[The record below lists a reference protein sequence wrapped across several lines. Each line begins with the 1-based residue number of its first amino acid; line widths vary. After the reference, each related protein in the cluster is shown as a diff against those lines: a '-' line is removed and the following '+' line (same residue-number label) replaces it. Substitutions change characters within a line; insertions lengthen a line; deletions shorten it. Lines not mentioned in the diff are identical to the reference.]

1 MEEVGRIPYDC
12 ILLAAGESKR
22 MGTSKQLLDFHGV
35 FLVEATL
42 MNALAACER
51 VILVQGAVDLAFLE
65 EEFQGLEVVTNP
77 DFQRGQLTSLQRG
90 LQATETD
97 HVFIMLADLPLVAPS
112 VYHRVAE
119 AIGDGEA
126 AYPVFGDC
134 RGHPVLAGPRAIELL
149 LAAGPGD
156 KAMRVIADLHP
167 VQVALG
173 DPSVCRDAD
182 TMEELRRLRE
192 EGRSR

>member
-1 MEEVGRIPYDC
+1 
-12 ILLAAGESKR
+12 
-22 MGTSKQLLDFHGV
+22 MGTSKQLLDFNGV
-35 FLVEATL
+35 LLVEATL
-42 MNALAACER
+42 MNALAACQR

-77 DFQRGQLTSLQRG
+77 DYRKGQLTSLKRG
-90 LQATETD
+90 LQATERD
-97 HVFIMLADLPLVAPS
+97 HSFIMLADLPLVAPF

-119 AIGDGEA
+119 ALGDREA
-126 AYPVFGDC
+126 AYPVFGEC
-134 RGHPVLAGPRAIELL
+134 RGHPVLVGPRAIGLL
-149 LAAGPGD
+149 LAAGPGE